1 MFFTSTADAASRF
14 GFDENEHHG
23 CTPEQMR
30 LQDELGDIPNEV
42 LQQIYDM
49 HIKKA
54 EYEIEQLQEQKREK
68 VTQLKSNNSKIHR
81 AVFPEHQLL
90 QLPVRIDQLPRE
102 GEQAV
107 NINTKVMKLKKVH
120 LLSLCEDRSRQKT
133 IPCSH

>member
-1 MFFTSTADAASRF
+1 M
-14 GFDENEHHG
+14 
-23 CTPEQMR
+23 
-30 LQDELGDIPNEV
+30 
-42 LQQIYDM
+42 
-49 HIKKA
+49 K
-54 EYEIEQLQEQKREK
+54 
-68 VTQLKSNNSKIHR
+68 LKSNNSKIHR

-90 QLPVRIDQLPRE
+90 QLPVRIGQLPRE